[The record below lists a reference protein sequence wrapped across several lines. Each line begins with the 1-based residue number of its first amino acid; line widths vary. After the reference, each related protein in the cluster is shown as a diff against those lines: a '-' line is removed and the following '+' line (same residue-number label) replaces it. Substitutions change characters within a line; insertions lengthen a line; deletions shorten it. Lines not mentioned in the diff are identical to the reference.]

1 MWYLYISNCVH
12 THTHT
17 HMCRGRNF
25 GGFRDMPM
33 AAGMTRKPSTC
44 SLPASLLMERGLTPS
59 SSFEGFS
66 PTGSTCS
73 LDKFG
78 IVGRMPTSQHSY
90 RYSGEHHERQHS
102 RSSCSSVVIEA
113 SDAAILRAVP
123 FNSSLLGRSDPSYND
138 QSVFIENV
146 STSSSSPKTP
156 TLLTARKNMKTVTPI
171 PTPPKSN
178 HSSGSVSSPGG
189 PGSVPESSTSWAD
202 QSGSNDNSSGLPEW
216 AIMPPNGEIKHNG
229 HKQSKVSGGVA
240 DPHHIIPIR
249 TNPEQGKPF
258 QQYNSQERVHSP
270 TKSPHTPSRSRH
282 TPVNKRNSSEGY
294 TSSPIPLIEAS
305 PVRHKPPVLVAN
317 RTDWAPS
324 RHDMLQSTLTVV
336 RTHPNH
342 QQTIVH
348 RVPPQYINGAVLK
361 PVSGHHG
368 SVGHGGVLLGYG
380 GGGRLVNHRA
390 DPGPVTCFN
399 CGKRGHLGMTC
410 PANTME
416 TNDPDSECVSIII
429 IIVHSKYVLG
439 VKILGIPY
447 SG

>member
-1 MWYLYISNCVH
+1 MRTLLIVQYCMYDTVY
-12 THTHT
+12 T

-25 GGFRDMPM
+25 GGFRDMPL

-78 IVGRMPTSQHSY
+78 SVGRMPTPSQHSY
-90 RYSGEHHERQHS
+90 RYPGEHHERQHS
-102 RSSCSSVVIEA
+102 RSSCSSAVIEE

-123 FNSSLLGRSDPSYND
+123 FNSSLLGRSDPCAHSD
-138 QSVFIENV
+138 PSVFTENMP
-146 STSSSSPKTP
+146 SSSPKTP
-156 TLLTARKNMKTVTPI
+156 TLLTARKNMKTVTPV
-171 PTPPKSN
+171 PTPKSN
-178 HSSGSVSSPGG
+178 HTSGSARSPGG
-189 PGSVPESSTSWAD
+189 PGSVSESSTSWAD
-202 QSGSNDNSSGLPEW
+202 QSGSNENSSVLPDW
-216 AIMPPNGEIKHNG
+216 AIMPANGEVKHNG
-229 HKQSKVSGGVA
+229 HKHIQSKISGGMA
-240 DPHHIIPIR
+240 DSHHIIPIR
-249 TNPEQGKPF
+249 TNSEQSKPF

-270 TKSPHTPSRSRH
+270 NKSPHTPSRSRH
-282 TPVNKRNSSEGY
+282 TPVNKRNSFEGY
-294 TSSPIPLIEAS
+294 ISSPTPLIEAS
-305 PVRHKPPVLVAN
+305 PVRQHKPPVIVGN
-317 RTDWAPS
+317 RTDWAPG

-348 RVPPQYINGAVLK
+348 RVPPQYINGAALK
-361 PVSGHHG
+361 PVGGHHG
-368 SVGHGGVLLGYG
+368 SVGHSSVLLNYG
-380 GGGRLVNHRA
+380 AGGRLVNHRA

-416 TNDPDSECVSIII
+416 TNDPDSECVYTS
-429 IIVHSKYVLG
+429 
-439 VKILGIPY
+439 
-447 SG
+447 